1 MSDISYHRE
10 PIVPFHPVTSLSS
23 SWLFS
28 LEQVR
33 ASTVKSC
40 SCILKHTFGI
50 LLSAVPWLLA
60 PRSELVVLYINYSIK
75 LAFGPLTAL
84 SPRKLKLKIWFQT
97 QCQSQ
102 QVKLHCSE
110 NSVASAVFDSL
121 THSRALRENRGS
133 PSQSLTLCSALL
145 RCGTS
150 HQQTTWCK
158 ESFIS
163 LTQRQVTCS
172 ASSDACLLIP
182 ELL

>member
-1 MSDISYHRE
+1 MS
-10 PIVPFHPVTSLSS
+10 
-23 SWLFS
+23 
-28 LEQVR
+28 
-33 ASTVKSC
+33 
-40 SCILKHTFGI
+40 
-50 LLSAVPWLLA
+50 LLSPFTQWLVSAAADCSLLNKYVHLQWSPALAYSNTRLAFCCQLSRRLLA

-75 LAFGPLTAL
+75 LAFGPLNAL

-110 NSVASAVFDSL
+110 NRVASAVFDSL